1 MYMVLFKPSWPF
13 LRGNFGDKLLLDMY
27 IIPLATCYHWNQ
39 RGKVILFL
47 CYKQDT
53 LLKKKKKV
61 WRGTKEKGNCGLASE
76 DALPLLLAGETF
88 LGTALAPL
96 NTIETSWGRWVLTV
110 GIWDAGRLALVFSGL
125 HVHQNWG
132 VLLHVDANPSSDT
145 VHLCAFLCGGL
156 AQQAV
161 QLCPVN

>member
-1 MYMVLFKPSWPF
+1 MCIYDMYMVLFKPSWPF

-27 IIPLATCYHWNQ
+27 IIPLATRNHWNQ

-53 LLKKKKKV
+53 LFKKKRKV

-76 DALPLLLAGETF
+76 DTLPLLLVGETF

-96 NTIETSWGRWVLTV
+96 NTIERSWGW
-110 GIWDAGRLALVFSGL
+110 W
-125 HVHQNWG
+125 
-132 VLLHVDANPSSDT
+132 
-145 VHLCAFLCGGL
+145 C
-156 AQQAV
+156 
-161 QLCPVN
+161 